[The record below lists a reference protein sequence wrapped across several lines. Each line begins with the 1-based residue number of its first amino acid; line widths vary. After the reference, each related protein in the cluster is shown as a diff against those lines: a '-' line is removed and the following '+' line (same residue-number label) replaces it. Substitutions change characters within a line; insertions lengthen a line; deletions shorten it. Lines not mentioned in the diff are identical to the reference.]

1 MVYVVSPCSP
11 PDSDPSRD
19 ILDLADVADVFVANS
34 VRRLLPVI
42 HLKILTSIVHF
53 HCRRLIMVVSALVSM
68 AWVITGFT
76 QVLCTLVLLLKAP
89 NVLVSPNYI
98 TQVARHPL
106 RSASSA
112 LPKISIYGGVC

>member
-1 MVYVVSPCSP
+1 MVYVVS

-34 VRRLLPVI
+34 VRRVLPVI

-68 AWVITGFT
+68 AWVIGFT
-76 QVLCTLVLLLKAP
+76 QVLYTLVLLLKAP

-98 TQVARHPL
+98 TQVPRHPL
-106 RSASSA
+106 RSASI
-112 LPKISIYGGVC
+112 LPKISIYGAVC